1 MWVIHV
7 SRGEEGGPLAVGRN
21 VAICCHWVAMRDQ
34 GWNTEKPQKINKMA
48 HDKSLIVISILY
60 PHHLTGTK
68 PLNKTRLPKFVSY
81 LITFKSLHIYFY
93 IRVVYITWI
102 VYCIISLRL
111 QLLDFLVDV
120 CLITTD
126 VRSRIWWKYI
136 IFRSSCSRLS
146 MKSPDMIQ
154 FRNKIFSW

>member
-1 MWVIHV
+1 MRW
-7 SRGEEGGPLAVGRN
+7 GGGPLAVGRN

-34 GWNTEKPQKINKMA
+34 GWNTEKPQKITKMA
-48 HDKSLIVISILY
+48 HNCNDKSLIVISILY
-60 PHHLTGTK
+60 PPPAWPA
-68 PLNKTRLPKFVSY
+68 PLNKTILPKFAFY
-81 LITFKSLHIYFY
+81 CLITNLLLYPGCLYQTSNELFIA
-93 IRVVYITWI
+93 
-102 VYCIISLRL
+102 SLRL
-111 QLLDFLVDV
+111 QFLDFLVDV

-136 IFRSSCSRLS
+136 IFRSSYSRLS